1 MKKITFKA
9 IKYVGKQVENDI
21 YVLDMNI
28 LNQERLNKDI
38 LYYIP
43 DARVFIAAPV
53 EADLLSKFNKSNDTA
68 RFTAD
73 ITERVVD
80 GNITIEMIKFTKAH
94 QNNIYLYRLKGSNIW
109 FPLSK
114 DLYIYNH
121 TKGVI

>member
-9 IKYVGKQVENDI
+9 TKYTGKQVENDI

-68 RFTAD
+68 CFTAD

-80 GNITIEMIKFTKAH
+80 DNITIELIKFTKVH
-94 QNNIYLYRLKGSNIW
+94 QNNIYLYRLKGTDIW

>member
-9 IKYVGKQVENDI
+9 TKYVGKQIENEI
-21 YVLDMNI
+21 YVLDLDI

-38 LYYIP
+38 LCYIP
-43 DARVFIAAPV
+43 SSRVFIAFPIDAV
-53 EADLLSKFNKSNDTA
+53 LLSKFNKSNDTA

-80 GNITIEMIKFTKAH
+80 GNITIEMIKFTEAH
-94 QNNIYLYRLKGSNIW
+94 QNNIYLYRLKGSNIC

-114 DLYIYNH
+114 DLYI
-121 TKGVI
+121 

>member
-9 IKYVGKQVENDI
+9 TKYVGKQIENEI
-21 YVLDMNI
+21 YVLDLDI

-43 DARVFIAAPV
+43 DTRVFIAAPV

-73 ITERVVD
+73 ITEHLVD
-80 GNITIEMIKFTKAH
+80 DSIVIEKIALKGAY
-94 QNNIYLYRLKGSNIW
+94 QNNVYLYRLKGTDIW
-109 FPLSK
+109 FPISK
-114 DLYIYNH
+114 DLAEL
-121 TKGVI
+121 GA

>member
-9 IKYVGKQVENDI
+9 TKYTGKQIENDI

-53 EADLLSKFNKSNDTA
+53 EADLLSKFNKTDDTVNI
-68 RFTAD
+68 TAD
-73 ITERVVD
+73 IKEHLVD
-80 GNITIEMIKFTKAH
+80 DNIVIEKITFREAH

-109 FPLSK
+109 HPLSK
-114 DLYIYNH
+114 DLYIAILR
-121 TKGVI
+121 G